1 MDKPRVGMVVARSF
15 GTGGIQT
22 CCLELCGG
30 LNRLGIVPDMIWDE
44 PTDWGAFTEPIPQM
58 RFAQA
63 RLPISSARLR
73 SLPSWLMY
81 LLRPLSRRFARLGLN
96 RYDFVYSF
104 EPLVRMPAALPNV
117 CWVGG
122 PPLVDLPDHMGDE
135 YGRSTR
141 GPLRTFAARHLT
153 PYRRRPDPNARY
165 VAPADWIAELCLKK
179 HGLRVRSIWPP
190 ARTRTIVP
198 ASSRA
203 GFLFFSRLYEGKRP
217 HVLLDLARHLPKQ
230 KFTIAGAPAMAN
242 DPYVSALAAS
252 TRFQTPGNVRLTLDP
267 SDSEISRL
275 FAEHEFFVFPSRL
288 EQFGIVT
295 VEALQAGL
303 LPLVHDSGGQ
313 REIVPI
319 AALRFKSDM
328 ELAEKAAVLLATP
341 PSERKDM
348 LEALRRHVARGS
360 PENFQ
365 REMILPMCQ
374 DLGLTH
380 LMSQV

>member
-1 MDKPRVGMVVARSF
+1 
-15 GTGGIQT
+15 
-22 CCLELCGG
+22 
-30 LNRLGIVPDMIWDE
+30 
-44 PTDWGAFTEPIPQM
+44 
-58 RFAQA
+58 
-63 RLPISSARLR
+63 
-73 SLPSWLMY
+73 
-81 LLRPLSRRFARLGLN
+81 
-96 RYDFVYSF
+96 
-104 EPLVRMPAALPNV
+104 
-117 CWVGG
+117 
-122 PPLVDLPDHMGDE
+122 
-135 YGRSTR
+135 
-141 GPLRTFAARHLT
+141 
-153 PYRRRPDPNARY
+153 
-165 VAPADWIAELCLKK
+165 
-179 HGLRVRSIWPP
+179 
-190 ARTRTIVP
+190 VP

-275 FAEHEFFVFPSRL
+275 FAEHEFFVFPSRW